1 MFVNAPTTQEKI
13 LVWGNVFKKRKEE
26 KIYIY
31 HLTYVSLLHGA
42 SSGVVRKSRAD
53 KTEAMETRREIRG
66 ILEESMEFTLDAR
79 HISASAIICYYAI
92 LRLHGWCGGWAT
104 GCRVT
109 GSGFDSRTLR
119 SNTLC
124 DPQIVVSAGTQW
136 VNYYFRPGPKELPSE
151 LRRKAEAEAIQVH
164 GSRCLCENEVIGR
177 PSRIQFNIGR
187 IHNTALRRR
196 IAKTTSNRNAMRC
209 RNAKIS
215 SDTTSYDKT
224 LTIGSVSSGYAASS
238 HRKFPR
244 YVLQCRRF
252 LRCVAAT

>member
-1 MFVNAPTTQEKI
+1 MLSNHCRPWKHQRRYNCVASILGLRNLRVVKGYLEWEGGNWASYNLTHTT
-13 LVWGNVFKKRKEE
+13 N
-26 KIYIY
+26 
-31 HLTYVSLLHGA
+31 
-42 SSGVVRKSRAD
+42 
-53 KTEAMETRREIRG
+53 
-66 ILEESMEFTLDAR
+66 
-79 HISASAIICYYAI
+79 SASAIICYYAI

-124 DPQIVVSAGTQW
+124 DPQIVVSGLGVMSGTQW